1 MFSIRPESLVI
12 VQECPVKKSFMVI
25 HFFFFIHL
33 KDILTQNTLK
43 QKELNNKISHMEG
56 GT

>member
-1 MFSIRPESLVI
+1 
-12 VQECPVKKSFMVI
+12 MVI
-25 HFFFFIHL
+25 SLFFFIHL